1 MILERNEAESMAT
14 KQAGGGR
21 SAARKAGDTAA
32 PQATAGG
39 RGRRHGPS
47 TAVSPEPPPT
57 VAAKAAGRR
66 IRGAA
71 ELSESL
77 DVRRRLRRLARQ
89 IERGP
94 KHVQRMNFIE
104 AAISDCLEDA
114 ASIGTGSDRWLSC
127 EAATWGLAWM
137 ARTRRAGGSAGGIL
151 ERLVRAAHSAQ
162 PALDAGDT
170 SSARFLVTLA
180 RLFRDIEA
188 CRCLE
193 RPAATAL
200 SAEISRLVSAEGS
213 VSLHGSSAVVGRVA
227 RWAAVREIASATGP
241 AAWDEPTA
249 AAFDRA
255 VATALRLLGGQGRML
270 VGAGRMPAAF
280 SAPVVDAAADAD
292 CKRVRRTAR
301 LMRDAPKAA
310 RAAKRR
316 RRTLGRDM
324 HDAAAATCIV
334 RSGWD
339 RDAVRVLL
347 EYRDAVPHLEIAVG
361 DRLLVDGPWRWR
373 VLADGRPL
381 DAEGPWTLSCWESDR
396 KATFLEIVAPLAGDM
411 QIERQIVLVPKDR
424 VLLLADAVTR
434 RAGRAEP
441 ANGQPHGA
449 GGGLVVE
456 TVVPLAAS
464 LEGEQAEETR
474 DVLVY
479 DTRPRFL
486 ALPLSLP
493 EWKSAGRGGFSV
505 TPGGLALEQSTAGS
519 RCHAPLWLDLDPRR
533 QGRPLT
539 WRQLTVA
546 DTRQNL
552 PPHQATGYRVQVG
565 REQWLVY
572 RALDVARNRTLLG
585 CNVSCEF
592 LVGRIGRSGVV
603 DRLIEIQ

>member
-1 MILERNEAESMAT
+1 MAT
-14 KQAGGGR
+14 KQAGGR
-21 SAARKAGDTAA
+21 RAAATKTGAGASPQVKDGPRRRRHATATAA
-32 PQATAGG
+32 
-39 RGRRHGPS
+39 
-47 TAVSPEPPPT
+47 AVEPPPT
-57 VAAKAAGRR
+57 VGSRLAGRR
-66 IRGAA
+66 IRGGA
-71 ELSESL
+71 ELSDSI

-104 AAISDCLEDA
+104 AAIGDCLDDA
-114 ASIGTGSDRWLSC
+114 ASMEAGVDRWLLC

-151 ERLVRAAHSAQ
+151 ERLVRTARSAQ
-162 PALDAGDT
+162 MCLDAGDT
-170 SSARFLVTLA
+170 SPARFMLTLA

-193 RPAATAL
+193 SPAATAL
-200 SAEISRLVSAEGS
+200 SAEISRLVSVEGS
-213 VSLHGSSAVVGRVA
+213 VSLHGSSAIVGRVA
-227 RWAAVREIASATGP
+227 RWASARDVASATGP
-241 AAWDEPTA
+241 AAWDEPTDE
-249 AAFDRA
+249 AFGRA

-280 SAPVVDAAADAD
+280 SAPVMDAAVDAE
-292 CKRVRRTAR
+292 CKRVRRSAR
-301 LMRDAPKAA
+301 LMRDAPQAA
-310 RAAKRR
+310 QAAKQRH
-316 RRTLGRDM
+316 RTLARDM
-324 HDAAAATCIV
+324 HDAAAATAIL

-347 EYRDAVPHLEIAVG
+347 EYRDTVPHLEIAVG

-396 KATFLEIVAPLAGDM
+396 KATFIEIVAPLAGGL
-411 QIERQIVLVPKDR
+411 QIERQIVLLPKDR
-424 VLLLADAVTR
+424 VVLLADAVTR
-434 RAGRAEP
+434 RAGHAEP
-441 ANGQPHGA
+441 SNGHAQGVHMRGA
-449 GGGLVVE
+449 GGGMAVE
-456 TVVPLAAS
+456 SFVPLAAS

-474 DVLVY
+474 EVLVF
-479 DTRPRFL
+479 DTKPRLL

-493 EWKSAGRGGFSV
+493 EWKSAGHGGFEV
-505 TPGGLALEQSTAGS
+505 TAGGLSLEQATAGS

-539 WRQLTVA
+539 WRRLTVA
-546 DTRQNL
+546 DTRRNL

>member
-1 MILERNEAESMAT
+1 MAT

-21 SAARKAGDTAA
+21 SATRTTAA
-32 PQATAGG
+32 GGPPPAAGGARRRRRGLATA
-39 RGRRHGPS
+39 
-47 TAVSPEPPPT
+47 TAVEPPPT
-57 VAAKAAGRR
+57 VGARQAGRR
-66 IRGAA
+66 IRGGA
-71 ELSESL
+71 ELSDSI

-104 AAISDCLEDA
+104 AAIGDCLDDA
-114 ASIGTGSDRWLSC
+114 SSVGTGADRWLLC

-151 ERLVRAAHSAQ
+151 ERLVREARSAQ
-162 PALDAGDT
+162 TALDAGDT
-170 SSARFLVTLA
+170 SPTRFMLTLA

-193 RPAATAL
+193 PPAATAL
-200 SAEISRLVSAEGS
+200 SAEVSRLVSGEGS

-227 RWAAVREIASATGP
+227 RWASARGIASATGP
-241 AAWDEPTA
+241 AVWDEPTEK
-249 AAFDRA
+249 AFGRA
-255 VATALRLLGGQGRML
+255 VATALRLLGGQGRLL

-280 SAPVVDAAADAD
+280 SAPVLDAAADAD

-301 LMRDAPKAA
+301 LVGDAPKAEKAA
-310 RAAKRR
+310 RWRH
-316 RRTLGRDM
+316 RTLARDM
-324 HDAAAATCIV
+324 HDAASATAIL

-347 EYRDAVPHLEIAVG
+347 EYRDTVPHLEIAVG

-373 VLADGRPL
+373 AIVDGRPV

-396 KATFLEIVAPLAGDM
+396 KATFLEIVAPLAGGL
-411 QIERQIVLVPKDR
+411 QIDRQIVLLPQDR

-434 RAGRAEP
+434 RAGHAEP
-441 ANGQPHGA
+441 TNGQPHRA
-449 GGGLVVE
+449 GEGLVVE
-456 TVVPLAAS
+456 SFVPLASS

-474 DVLVY
+474 EVLVY
-479 DTRPRFL
+479 DTKPRLL

-493 EWKSAGRGGFSV
+493 EWKSAGRGGFAV
-505 TPGGLALEQSTAGS
+505 TAGGLSLEQASAGS

-546 DTRQNL
+546 DTRRNL
-552 PPHQATGYRVQVG
+552 PPHQATGYRVQLG